1 MDVFFLASAA
11 VFGLI
16 IGSFLNVVVHRLP
29 RDEDWVFTRSRCP
42 SCGKGIAWYDNL
54 PVVSF
59 VILLGRCRHC
69 NSRISL
75 RYPLIEILTACLFVL
90 ALERV
95 TTLAGVDGNLWA
107 VVGFLIAATFL
118 AGLVAAAFIDLDHK
132 ILPDEITK
140 TGMWLAP
147 VVSLVFPWFIALHF
161 DLKDLGMDS
170 TNPHAT
176 GLVGSLLGMVVGAG
190 IVWGV
195 AILGKLAFRKDAMGF
210 GDVKFMGMI
219 GGILGPLPV
228 IMVFFAGCIFGSV
241 VGITL
246 FVITRNRYMAFG
258 PYLALG
264 AAIMLFW
271 SVEAIW
277 LATEWWPRFLT
288 DLIGAG

>member
-1 MDVFFLASAA
+1 MDAFFLACAA

-29 RDEDWVFTRSRCP
+29 REEDLIWSRSRCP
-42 SCGKGIAWYDNL
+42 SCRKGIAWYDNL

-59 VILLGRCRHC
+59 VVLLGRCRHC
-69 NSRISL
+69 KGRISL
-75 RYPLIEILTACLFVL
+75 RYPLLEGLTAGLFFL
-90 ALERV
+90 ALVRV
-95 TTLAGVDGNLWA
+95 STLPGVEGTVWIL
-107 VVGFLIAATFL
+107 VGFLIAAAFL

-147 VVSLVFPWFIALHF
+147 VVSLVFPWFIGLHF
-161 DLKDLGMDS
+161 SVEFLGIDETHS
-170 TNPHAT
+170 HAS
-176 GLVGSLLGMVVGAG
+176 GLVGSLVGMVVGAG
-190 IVWGV
+190 IVWCV
-195 AILGKLAFRKDAMGF
+195 AILGKLAFSKDAMGF

-228 IMVFFAGCIFGSV
+228 IMVFFSGCIFGSV
-241 VGITL
+241 VGITI
-246 FVITRNRYMAFG
+246 FAITRNRYMAFG

-271 SVEAIW
+271 SADAFW

-288 DLIGAG
+288 GLFR

>member
-1 MDVFFLASAA
+1 MDFFFLACAA

-29 RDEDWVFTRSRCP
+29 REEDLIWSRSRCP

-54 PVVSF
+54 PWVSF
-59 VILLGRCRHC
+59 VFLLGKCRHC
-69 NSRISL
+69 KHRISL
-75 RYPLIEILTACLFVL
+75 RYPLIEGLTACLFAL

-95 TTLAGVDGNLWA
+95 FTLPGVDGTVWIG
-107 VVGFLIAATFL
+107 VGFLIAAAFL

-147 VVSLVFPWFIALHF
+147 VASLIFPWFIALHF
-161 DLKDLGMDS
+161 NVEVLGIDS
-170 TNPHAT
+170 AGPHAS
-176 GLVGSLLGMVVGAG
+176 GLVGSLVGMVVGAG

-241 VGITL
+241 VGISI

-271 SVEAIW
+271 STEAFW

-288 DLIGAG
+288 GLIGSG